1 VTLASLQRSE
11 QECSAIWNECS
22 IRNPNQNY
30 LPDEK
35 EADKQTILLAGS
47 VDVSGRLEDAQKQS
61 QRPTLL
67 VTATIV
73 RQILP
78 YLHRPNAMQKKAA
91 D

>member
-1 VTLASLQRSE
+1 M
-11 QECSAIWNECS
+11 WNECS

-30 LPDEK
+30 RPDEK

-47 VDVSGRLEDAQKQS
+47 VDVRGRSRRLEDAQKQS